1 MTLADILKH
10 VFTDKDLTKE
20 VDSYTVTHTN
30 TDNYSIEIDK
40 GSITLQVVKG
50 DSNE

>member
-20 VDSYTVTHTN
+20 VEVYTVTHTN
-30 TDNYSIEIDK
+30 ADNYTINVDK
-40 GSITLQVVKG
+40 GNLTIQVVK
-50 DSNE
+50 SKQSC

>member
-1 MTLADILKH
+1 MTLADVLKH

-30 TDNYSIEIDK
+30 TDNYTIEADK
-40 GSITLQVVKG
+40 TLTLQVVKKN
-50 DSNE
+50 S